1 MPLTA
6 SEVAEAYGYMALAG
20 WDYEQQLSGIEGI
33 TKSSIAWNTD
43 LATTSDLVTDA
54 LSATGKTVDDL
65 TWFLDV
71 ATKTQNK
78 ANTTATDLMKAWI
91 ECGGTASQLGIDID
105 ESDKNITFVSTAI
118 IKKCSNYLTK
128 LKSALDTFK
137 MMVKRNMI
145 DMD

>member
-1 MPLTA
+1 M
-6 SEVAEAYGYMALAG
+6 SDSRDVYMVLFNMIVPKKVIL
-20 WDYEQQLSGIEGI
+20 DDEDFVTSFIDKMEIIGI
-33 TKSSIAWNTD
+33 TTPEVELVDYKDGNEEYKVIIVKNYKSKLPLLEYVINT
-43 LATTSDLVTDA
+43 LYSKKYYPVHTYYL
-54 LSATGKTVDDL
+54 
-65 TWFLDV
+65 
-71 ATKTQNK
+71 
-78 ANTTATDLMKAWI
+78 
-91 ECGGTASQLGIDID
+91 LGIDID

>member
-1 MPLTA
+1 MSDSRDVYMVLFNMIVPKKVILDDEDFVA
-6 SEVAEAYGYMALAG
+6 SFIDKME
-20 WDYEQQLSGIEGI
+20 IIGI
-33 TKSSIAWNTD
+33 TTPEVE
-43 LATTSDLVTDA
+43 LVDYKDGLEEYKVIIVKNYKIKLPLLEYVIST
-54 LSATGKTVDDL
+54 LYSKKYYPIHTYYL
-65 TWFLDV
+65 
-71 ATKTQNK
+71 
-78 ANTTATDLMKAWI
+78 
-91 ECGGTASQLGIDID
+91 LGIDID

>member
-1 MPLTA
+1 MR
-6 SEVAEAYGYMALAG
+6 
-20 WDYEQQLSGIEGI
+20 I
-33 TKSSIAWNTD
+33 
-43 LATTSDLVTDA
+43 
-54 LSATGKTVDDL
+54 
-65 TWFLDV
+65 
-71 ATKTQNK
+71 
-78 ANTTATDLMKAWI
+78 
-91 ECGGTASQLGIDID
+91 GIDID